1 MTRPTHLGTPRD
13 RYTRVAIVLHW
24 AIAAFIVFNLCS
36 GFFIESWLHG
46 QLKDSAPPQI
56 TWMSLVLHVS
66 SGLTVLAL
74 TIARVVWRL
83 LNEPPPYPSGMK
95 PWERHT
101 AHFAHFLLYAAMVL
115 MPLTGWAILSAHP
128 PAGSRGAAT
137 IRLPPPSVAP
147 PGLTSG
153 AAPPPGMAPPQAGA
167 PRDVKVWNLFPMPVI
182 APIEAIGEEPG
193 GVAPQHVLHEEFAE
207 WHGVGGYLM
216 LCLLILHI
224 LGALKH
230 QFIDRQSEFARMGI
244 GRRRQSRVL
253 GT

>member
-1 MTRPTHLGTPRD
+1 MMRPTDVGVPRD

-24 AIAAFIVFNLCS
+24 AIAAFIVSNLCS

-56 TWMSLVLHVS
+56 SWMSLVLHVS

-74 TIARVVWRL
+74 TVARVVWRL
-83 LNEPPPYPSGMK
+83 LNDPPPHPAGMK

-128 PAGSRGAAT
+128 PAGSRDAAT
-137 IRLPPPSVAP
+137 VGLPRPSVAP
-147 PGLTSG
+147 PGLMPG
-153 AAPPPGMAPPQAGA
+153 AAPPPGTTPPQAGA
-167 PRDVKVWNLFPMPVI
+167 SRDVQIWNLFPMPVI
-182 APIEAIGEEPG
+182 APIEAIGKEPG

-207 WHGVGGYLM
+207 WHGVGGYL
-216 LCLLILHI
+216 LLGLLILHI
-224 LGALKH
+224 AGALKH

-244 GRRRQSRVL
+244 GHRRQV
-253 GT
+253 